1 MTYRVALVGNP
12 NCGKTTLFNCLT
24 GSNLY
29 VGNWPGVTIEKK
41 EGVMKG
47 TGDEIILID
56 LPGIY
61 SLAPYSMDEIVSRD
75 FLINEAPD
83 LIINII
89 DASNIERNLYL
100 TTQLMEMGIPMV
112 GALNMM
118 DVLERKGII
127 IDCEALSKAFGFPF
141 IQISAQQELGIQE
154 LIALTDANLGR
165 THGKWTYPR
174 VFPSK
179 IQDVFDAFGKKIE
192 GQYSD
197 MLPNYPGIFRSIKL
211 IEQDEVLAKQEQHDI
226 VRLDAEISEARR
238 EIREI
243 SGQDVDGA
251 IADYRY
257 RFITAGVEAARRQDG
272 KDTLAIEDRIDKV
285 LMNRFAALPIFFV
298 FMFVIYFISI
308 NVVGDLTSSWI
319 DGFIADGLIPWVS
332 SGLGAVGTAPWLIAL
347 ITNGAITGVSAVL
360 TFIPQITVLFIFIS
374 VLEDSGY
381 MARVAFMMDR
391 AFRRFGLSGKS
402 FIPMV
407 VGLGCSVPAI
417 MATRTLENERDRKLT
432 IILTPFISCGAKMPL
447 YVLLA
452 SAFFAEQQSIMV
464 FSLYLVS
471 LLVVFLSGILLSKTK
486 FKGASSDYLL
496 ELPPY
501 RVPSLKNTLSQVWL
515 RVKEFIVRAGTI
527 IFLASV
533 VLWFLQAFGTNFQMT
548 ADPDNSILAAFGKII
563 APAFIPLGFGNWVAS
578 VSLLS
583 GIAAKEMII
592 STMSVLLSGVD
603 GGFTMALSQ
612 IFTPLSAYAYI
623 LFVLLCSPCIAALA
637 TMKRELGNWRD
648 FLFAIL
654 YQVGTAYLV
663 SMAVFQ
669 IGSLIF

>member
-41 EGVMKG
+41 EGLMKG

-100 TTQLMEMGIPMV
+100 TTQLMEMGIPMI

-118 DVLERKGII
+118 DVLERKGIL

-165 THGKWTYPR
+165 TQGKWTYPR

-197 MLPNYPGIFRSIKL
+197 ILPNYPGIFRSIKL

-257 RFITAGVEAARRQDG
+257 RFITAGVEGARRQDG

-298 FMFVIYFISI
+298 FMFIIYFISI
-308 NVVGDLTSSWI
+308 NVVGNLTSSWI

-332 SGLGAVGTAPWLIAL
+332 TVLSAIGTAQWLIAL
-347 ITNGAITGVSAVL
+347 ITNGAITGVGAVL

-486 FKGASSDYLL
+486 FRGASSDYLL

-501 RVPSLKNTLSQVWL
+501 RVPSLKNTMSQVWL

-548 ADPDNSILAAFGKII
+548 ADPDSSILAAFGKII

-637 TMKRELGNWRD
+637 TMKRELGSWRD
-648 FLFAIL
+648 FLFAIV

-669 IGSLIF
+669 IGSFFF

>member
-1 MTYRVALVGNP
+1 
-12 NCGKTTLFNCLT
+12 
-24 GSNLY
+24 
-29 VGNWPGVTIEKK
+29 
-41 EGVMKG
+41 
-47 TGDEIILID
+47 
-56 LPGIY
+56 
-61 SLAPYSMDEIVSRD
+61 
-75 FLINEAPD
+75 
-83 LIINII
+83 
-89 DASNIERNLYL
+89 
-100 TTQLMEMGIPMV
+100 
-112 GALNMM
+112 
-118 DVLERKGII
+118 
-127 IDCEALSKAFGFPF
+127 
-141 IQISAQQELGIQE
+141 
-154 LIALTDANLGR
+154 
-165 THGKWTYPR
+165 
-174 VFPSK
+174 
-179 IQDVFDAFGKKIE
+179 
-192 GQYSD
+192 
-197 MLPNYPGIFRSIKL
+197 
-211 IEQDEVLAKQEQHDI
+211 
-226 VRLDAEISEARR
+226 
-238 EIREI
+238 
-243 SGQDVDGA
+243 
-251 IADYRY
+251 
-257 RFITAGVEAARRQDG
+257 
-272 KDTLAIEDRIDKV
+272 
-285 LMNRFAALPIFFV
+285 
-298 FMFVIYFISI
+298 
-308 NVVGDLTSSWI
+308 
-319 DGFIADGLIPWVS
+319 
-332 SGLGAVGTAPWLIAL
+332 
-347 ITNGAITGVSAVL
+347 
-360 TFIPQITVLFIFIS
+360 
-374 VLEDSGY
+374 
-381 MARVAFMMDR
+381 MMDR

>member
-1 MTYRVALVGNP
+1 
-12 NCGKTTLFNCLT
+12 
-24 GSNLY
+24 
-29 VGNWPGVTIEKK
+29 I
-41 EGVMKG
+41 
-47 TGDEIILID
+47 
-56 LPGIY
+56 
-61 SLAPYSMDEIVSRD
+61 
-75 FLINEAPD
+75 
-83 LIINII
+83 
-89 DASNIERNLYL
+89 
-100 TTQLMEMGIPMV
+100 
-112 GALNMM
+112 
-118 DVLERKGII
+118 
-127 IDCEALSKAFGFPF
+127 
-141 IQISAQQELGIQE
+141 
-154 LIALTDANLGR
+154 
-165 THGKWTYPR
+165 
-174 VFPSK
+174 
-179 IQDVFDAFGKKIE
+179 
-192 GQYSD
+192 
-197 MLPNYPGIFRSIKL
+197 
-211 IEQDEVLAKQEQHDI
+211 
-226 VRLDAEISEARR
+226 
-238 EIREI
+238 
-243 SGQDVDGA
+243 
-251 IADYRY
+251 
-257 RFITAGVEAARRQDG
+257 
-272 KDTLAIEDRIDKV
+272 
-285 LMNRFAALPIFFV
+285 
-298 FMFVIYFISI
+298 IYFISI

-319 DGFIADGLIPWVS
+319 DGFIADGLILWVS
-332 SGLGAVGTAPWLIAL
+332 SGLGVVGTAPWLIAL
-347 ITNGAITGVSAVL
+347 ITSGAITGVGAVL

-417 MATRTLENERDRKLT
+417 MATRTLENELDRKLT

-452 SAFFAEQQSIMV
+452 SACFAEQQSIMV

-501 RVPSLKNTLSQVWL
+501 RVPSLKNTISQVWL

-548 ADPDNSILAAFGKII
+548 EDPDNSILAAFGKII
-563 APAFIPLGFGNWVAS
+563 APAFIPLGFGNWMAS

-583 GIAAKEMII
+583 GITAKEMII
-592 STMSVLLSGVD
+592 STMSVLLSCVD

-654 YQVGTAYLV
+654 YQVDTAYLV